1 MSYRNNSSVS
11 HDSRP
16 TLTMVIN
23 EDGITLGL
31 PYNEAA
37 TNIAARSLRAEDW
50 IKGNAVL
57 CAPGEL
63 EAADGSAVD

>member
-1 MSYRNNSSVS
+1 
-11 HDSRP
+11 
-16 TLTMVIN
+16 MVIN